1 MSPHI
6 IIDQYNLTISFLI
19 TLAWQM
25 IGFAIAW
32 TFKFDKVT
40 DFTGGSNFF
49 ILALITLT
57 TGDTYTA
64 RNIVA
69 SVLTMLWAARLAGF
83 LLFRVLK
90 TGSDT
95 RFDDIRSHFFKFAG
109 FWVGQIV
116 WVWIV
121 SLPVVILNSS
131 AVSSPERSGDPSFGK
146 ATDIIGII
154 LFAIGLFWEAVGDI
168 QKYMFKSAK
177 PPKGQPCTKGLWY
190 FSRHPP
196 YFGEITLHWGLW
208 LLCLT
213 PTVNGALPKSA
224 KSAQYAAILA
234 PVFTMVLL
242 LFASGLPTAEKPT
255 AKKFFLMSYPSVREG
270 QLDPSGNSSSRF
282 STPEAEND
290 IWANYKAYL
299 KRTSIIIPFP
309 PSLYV
314 HFPEWVK
321 RSILLDLPTFRFDE
335 QVDGKEALEEERK
348 KRGSA

>member
-1 MSPHI
+1 
-6 IIDQYNLTISFLI
+6 
-19 TLAWQM
+19 
-25 IGFAIAW
+25 
-32 TFKFDKVT
+32 
-40 DFTGGSNFF
+40 
-49 ILALITLT
+49 
-57 TGDTYTA
+57 
-64 RNIVA
+64 
-69 SVLTMLWAARLAGF
+69 MLWAARLAGF

-95 RFDDIRSHFFKFAG
+95 RFDDIRNHFFKFAG

-116 WVWIV
+116 WIWVV
-121 SLPVVILNSS
+121 SLPVVILNSP
-131 AVSSPERSGDPSFGK
+131 AVSSPLRSGDPFFGK

-168 QKYMFKSAK
+168 QKYMFKSSN
-177 PPKGQPCTKGLWY
+177 PPKGKPCTKGLWY

-213 PTVNGALPKSA
+213 PTTNGALPKSA

-234 PVFTMVLL
+234 PLFTMVLL

-255 AKKFFLMSYPSVREG
+255 AKKYFLMSYPS
-270 QLDPSGNSSSRF
+270 SSNSTSAGERGF
-282 STPEAEND
+282 SLPEAEND
-290 IWANYKAYL
+290 IWSNYKSYL

-309 PSLYV
+309 PSLYAR
-314 HFPEWVK
+314 FPEWLK
-321 RSILLDLPTFRFDE
+321 RSVLLDLPMFRFDE
-335 QVDGKEALEEERK
+335 GKDGREAWEEERR